1 MKNPSDRVKQRA
13 SFVKEVA
20 GLWPCIKGS
29 LAEVR
34 KPCARPTCPA
44 CRRGRKH
51 SAYIL
56 SYRQGG
62 KVRCRY
68 VPREWVGS
76 LRQAIANGR
85 RLEQRLAE
93 LSGELLE
100 LHRQQRTREAH
111 SRVDG
116 KKSAD

>member
-1 MKNPSDRVKQRA
+1 MKNSSEILEQRA
-13 SFVKEVA
+13 SFLAQVA

-29 LAEVR
+29 LAEIR
-34 KPCARPTCPA
+34 KPCTRPTCPA
-44 CRRGRKH
+44 CRSGRKH
-51 SAYIL
+51 AAYIL

-68 VPREWVGS
+68 VPRAWAGA

-85 RLEQRLAE
+85 RLEQRMAE

-100 LHRQQRTREAH
+100 LHRQQRTREAQG
-111 SRVDG
+111 RVDG
-116 KKSAD
+116 KKSAQ

>member
-1 MKNPSDRVKQRA
+1 MKHTPDSAKQRA
-13 SFVKEVA
+13 SLREEV
-20 GLWPCIKGS
+20 GGVWPCIKGS

-34 KPCARPTCPA
+34 KPCGRPSCPA
-44 CRRGRKH
+44 CRSGNKH
-51 SAYIL
+51 PAHIL

-68 VPREWVGS
+68 VPREWVAA

-85 RLEQRLAE
+85 GLEQRMAE

-100 LHRQQRTREAH
+100 QFRQQRTQTVQGH
-111 SRVDG
+111 VGG
-116 KKSAD
+116 KKSTQ